1 MRYLS
6 KHLTL
11 QRLIVGLALLS
22 AGVMLGNAVFA
33 SYQVQREQLLDNA
46 LEANRVYAHKLAQS
60 TQSFLVSTQQQ
71 LAYSATVIGR
81 DPDADG
87 VGTAEAHRLQEQT
100 NAFNAV
106 MVVDQRGKVVATSP
120 ALLALQGKQLTSL
133 ASALAIASRAPLV
146 SNPYVSE
153 TGKLVLTISQPVF
166 DAARTYRGYISASIH
181 LQEPNV
187 LHSLLGKHYYR
198 DGSYLY
204 VVGQDG
210 RLLYHPEPQRIGQP
224 ALKNDV
230 VQAVARGEA
239 GARHTVNSHGVHMLA
254 GYAPVAS
261 AHWGIVA
268 QRPVD
273 ATLQPLQHLMKTVL
287 LNAAPLGILS
297 LILIWFFSR
306 QIARPLWQLA
316 SNTQNSDVGQA
327 IASVTAVDTW
337 YYEADQL
344 QKAVLISFNALN
356 ERIGLLDQAIL
367 TDPLTGLLNRRGL
380 ERALGLL
387 TRSEAR
393 FAVIALDID
402 HFKQVNDRF
411 GHQLGDAVIAGV
423 ATLMRENSRLE
434 DVLCR
439 IGGEEFLILLPD
451 IGTDT
456 AEVVGER
463 LRSRIHDHD
472 FPLVGHITASIGIS
486 HFPETH
492 PDAAQ
497 AVRQADKALY
507 KAKADGRDRVVV
519 SPVATR
525 CA

>member
-11 QRLIVGLALLS
+11 QRLILGLALLS
-22 AGVMLGNAVFA
+22 AGVMLANAVFA

-46 LEANRVYAHKLAQS
+46 LQANRVYAYKLAQATQNFLLS
-60 TQSFLVSTQQQ
+60 TRQQ
-71 LAYSATVIGR
+71 LAYSAAIIGR
-81 DPDADG
+81 APDAAAAG
-87 VGTAEAHRLQEQT
+87 AAEAHRLHAQT
-100 NAFNAV
+100 NAFNTLL
-106 MVVDQRGKVVATSP
+106 VVDRYGKVLATSP
-120 ALLALQGKQLTSL
+120 TLQTLQGTSL
-133 ASALAIASRAPLV
+133 SSLANALAIASQAPLV
-146 SNPYVSE
+146 SNPYLSE

-166 DAARTYRGYISASIH
+166 DANQDYRGYISASIH

-187 LHSLLGKHYYR
+187 LHTLLGRHYDH
-198 DGSYLY
+198 DGAYLY

-210 RLLYHPEPQRIGQP
+210 RLLYHPEPARVGQP
-224 ALKNDV
+224 ALRNAV
-230 VQAVARGEA
+230 VQALARGEA

-268 QRPVD
+268 QRPMQ
-273 ATLQPLQHLMKTVL
+273 ATLQPLQHLMNTVL
-287 LNAAPLGILS
+287 LNAAPLGVMT
-297 LILIWFFSR
+297 LILIWFSSR

-344 QKAVLISFNALN
+344 QKAVLTSFNALN
-356 ERIGLLDQAIL
+356 ERIGLLDQAVL

-387 TRSEAR
+387 GKSGAR

-402 HFKQVNDRF
+402 HFKRVNDRF

-423 ATLMRENSRLE
+423 AALMRENSRLE

-451 IGTDT
+451 ISTDT
-456 AEVVGER
+456 AVAVGER
-463 LRSRIHDHD
+463 LRARIHDHD
-472 FPLVGHITASIGIS
+472 FPLVGHITASIGVS

-492 PDAAQ
+492 GEAAQ

-507 KAKADGRDRVVV
+507 TAKTEGRDRVVV
-519 SPVATR
+519 SPASAR
-525 CA
+525 RR